1 MARITLISAL
11 SSHFV
16 FVCIFFETECLLTLT
31 NTRFFHTRH
40 NTHHIVLAHTHSHTR
55 THTLPLIPQIWDLSM
70 GKCIATLQTSDQP
83 VTCVD
88 FHPSEFICAVGGG
101 THALAP

>member
-1 MARITLISAL
+1 MVNINLFSAL
-11 SSHFV
+11 SRHFV
-16 FVCIFFETECLLTLT
+16 FICVVFRNRVSVDAHQLSFFMRDLI
-31 NTRFFHTRH
+31 NS
-40 NTHHIVLAHTHSHTR
+40 HHIARARAHTR
-55 THTLPLIPQIWDLSM
+55 TQTLALISQIWDLSM

-101 THALAP
+101 MHTRAR